1 MVQHASSSIICR
13 PLLSFHID
21 VEAHDKNGRVYLS
34 PASRVALTSSVAS
47 VEIFDHAL
55 PSSILRLSPSTHD
68 FTCLERH
75 PPTRLP
81 RPSRTFLHGSL
92 SRPRIVPFLFPAFLS
107 VWTECVEDRIPWLRS
122 VSFLS
127 IRFHTTDR
135 TRATRGRPISISS
148 DHVLTV
154 PPPKTDP
161 IGSIGRS
168 DEAKPRGRRRRF
180 CTDDEDEDEMA
191 TRARVVRLPGV
202 QACTRRVP
210 AKVKA
215 AVDAMEEPLWEGHAE
230 RMRMLLEREAR
241 EAMKR
246 QVHRLDKVRVRTT
259 RKART
264 EKKHAKFRKGSLETD
279 GTNQTCREPR
289 NMRKAP

>member
-1 MVQHASSSIICR
+1 MRLVQTSWSSFWMVQHASSSTISGLCFRSTSTQR
-13 PLLSFHID
+13 PSTRTDGCSYHLVVVLPCHRPSHPL
-21 VEAHDKNGRVYLS
+21 R
-34 PASRVALTSSVAS
+34 SSTMC
-47 VEIFDHAL
+47 FLL
-55 PSSILRLSPSTHD
+55 PSDACLPTPTLHSPRSPSS
-68 FTCLERH
+68 
-75 PPTRLP
+75 PSS
-81 RPSRTFLHGSL
+81 RPSRTFLHGFH
-92 SRPRIVPFLFPAFLS
+92 SRPRTVPFLFPAFPS
-107 VWTECVEDRIPWLRS
+107 AWTECVEDDVPWFRS
-122 VSFLS
+122 VSFVS

-135 TRATRGRPISISS
+135 TRATRGRPVPISS
-148 DHVLTV
+148 DHVLFV
-154 PPPKTDP
+154 SPPKTDP

-246 QVHRLDKVRVRTT
+246 QVHRLDKVR
-259 RKART
+259 ART
-264 EKKHAKFRKGSLETD
+264 PEQARPEKKTGEIPERFL
-279 GTNQTCREPR
+279 R
-289 NMRKAP
+289 N